1 MEPIMSNT
9 GTDNALF
16 YIQSVSVR
24 FLFFRSVTHI
34 SNRNKEVTMEIKLLT
49 TKEVAEKL
57 HCSTHQV
64 AHLRQHGLIRGTRFA
79 KYWMYSEEDI
89 NNFILKNLGQDFWHF
104 RELTPEAARKKY
116 AV

>member
-16 YIQSVSVR
+16 YTVCFCPV
-24 FLFFRSVTHI
+24 FVFRPVTHI
-34 SNRNKEVTMEIKLLT
+34 SNRNKEVNMEIKLLT

-104 RELTPEAARKKY
+104 RDLTPEAARKKY

>member
-1 MEPIMSNT
+1 MIKIHGFALTVPLYCDKITQSACMQGNRRYEME
-9 GTDNALF
+9 
-16 YIQSVSVR
+16 V
-24 FLFFRSVTHI
+24 
-34 SNRNKEVTMEIKLLT
+34 KLLT

-104 RELTPEAARKKY
+104 RDLTPEAARKKY